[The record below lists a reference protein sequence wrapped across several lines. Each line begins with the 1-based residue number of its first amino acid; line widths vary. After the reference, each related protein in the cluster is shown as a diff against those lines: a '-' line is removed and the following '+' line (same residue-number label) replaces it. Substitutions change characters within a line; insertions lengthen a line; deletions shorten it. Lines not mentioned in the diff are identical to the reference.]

1 MARIYLG
8 NQEPSDRG
16 ALEALRR
23 LPDEFHVFV
32 EFTVN
37 YGGKQ
42 RQADFLVIR
51 EEVRPCS
58 LFLLEVKNERRR
70 LRGTVNGGWEVL
82 DEETGTWRELP
93 VSNSRDQ
100 NPLQQAQNTARL
112 LRDWIISMQML
123 IQDEDDPW
131 QNPAYNMTAF
141 PRLVLPFAHPQNALQ
156 KDNFAWVFT
165 SYDEMIASLLRF
177 RGTRDFPLS
186 RREIQR
192 LAEHLGVQPT
202 YVESPPAVASPTGV
216 ANELAVLRD
225 EVAALR
231 QEMAEALRLL
241 RTVAAS
247 PPPAGGAL
255 FAYAGAN
262 GSPVPAP
269 EKMDEL
275 CEAVVQAVRHL
286 RDSSQK
292 RFFPNVHGLLRQR
305 FGGFQ
310 PQVFGFISFKS
321 FMQEAERR
329 GLIRLA
335 TINSADW
342 ALLPDEDVNE
352 AIQVLAEPPAQFSA
366 LDGALQSAFVDF
378 VSARG
383 SLQPHMTA
391 NWLGLQL
398 VQNGV
403 LPMGTAQVRGV
414 VMQAIKEGILTE
426 GIHETVHRETGQPFF
441 LRTVRLN
448 TEHPTVSRLLQARA
462 PEALPGDEPALE
474 AREEDAALAQ

>member
-16 ALEALRR
+16 MLEALRR

-37 YGGKQ
+37 YAGKQ
-42 RQADFLVIR
+42 RQADFMVVR

-58 LFLLEVKNERRR
+58 LFMLEVKNERRR
-70 LRGTVNGGWEVL
+70 LRGTVNGAWEVQ
-82 DEETGTWRELP
+82 DEDGPWRELP
-93 VSNSRDQ
+93 VSNLRDQ

-112 LRDWIISMQML
+112 LRDWIISMQSL

-141 PRLVLPFAHPQNALQ
+141 PRLVLPFAHAQNALQ

-165 SYDEMIASLLRF
+165 SYDETVSSLLRF

-186 RREIQR
+186 RREIER
-192 LAEHLGVQPT
+192 LAEHLGLQPT
-202 YVESPPAVASPTGV
+202 YVEPVATLPAAEPEPD
-216 ANELAVLRD
+216 ELSQLRG

-231 QEMAEALRLL
+231 GDMAEVLRLL
-241 RTVAAS
+241 REGAALGR
-247 PPPAGGAL
+247 ATATLGGGMGLAPI
-255 FAYAGAN
+255 AGA
-262 GSPVPAP
+262 PPAP
-269 EKMDEL
+269 EKMEEL
-275 CEAVVQAVRHL
+275 CEAVVAAVRTL
-286 RDSSQK
+286 RDTSQK

-310 PQVFGFISFKS
+310 PQVYGFVSFKA
-321 FMQEAERR
+321 FMQEVERR
-329 GLIRLA
+329 GLIQLT

-342 ALLPDEDVNE
+342 ALLPGEDVNE
-352 AIQVLAEPPAQFSA
+352 AVQVLAEPPAQFVS
-366 LDGALQSAFVDF
+366 LELALQQAFVEF
-378 VSARG
+378 IATRG

-398 VQNGV
+398 VQNGI
-403 LPMGTAQVRGV
+403 LPMGTAQVRGL
-414 VMQAIKEGILTE
+414 VMQGIKEGVLLE

-448 TEHPTVSRLLQARA
+448 RAHPLVERILAMATSDA
-462 PEALPGDEPALE
+462 PHNGASLREQDPALT
-474 AREEDAALAQ
+474 